1 MEVDQGG
8 LVAQWSVGAHG
19 SGWDCG
25 LVGGMDTDLDGV
37 VVEGEFG
44 ACMKEDQ
51 RKSVVESMEWGG
63 LVFG

>member
-1 MEVDQGG
+1 MGQGG
-8 LVAQWSVGAHG
+8 LVAQWSVGARG

-25 LVGGMDTDLDGV
+25 VMAGGMDTDLDGI

-44 ACMKEDQ
+44 ACMKEAQ
-51 RKSVVESMEWGG
+51 KKSVVESMEWGG